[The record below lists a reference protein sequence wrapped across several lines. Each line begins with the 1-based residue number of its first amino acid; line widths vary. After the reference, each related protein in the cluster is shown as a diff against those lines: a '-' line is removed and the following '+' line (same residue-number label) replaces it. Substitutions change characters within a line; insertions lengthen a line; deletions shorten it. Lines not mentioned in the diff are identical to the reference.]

1 MNASMSMEQ
10 RVNQFVNLLHLGKE
24 NAVVAPIIQREM
36 GLEPS
41 PTSAEVRSIARW
53 AIHRYGHPIGSCNK
67 GFYIMSNA
75 DELKDNLRVLQSRM
89 DNLQARKDG
98 IVRAFN
104 KTHSITPPQKV
115 SWLKKLWR
123 GLFNR

>member
-1 MNASMSMEQ
+1 MNMTMEQ
-10 RVNQFVNLLHLGKE
+10 KVNQFVNLLYIGKE
-24 NAVVAPIIQREM
+24 NAKFASVIQREM
-36 GLEPS
+36 GIDPS
-41 PTSAEVRSIARW
+41 PTSEEVRSIARW

>member
-1 MNASMSMEQ
+1 MNMTMEQ
-10 RVNQFVNLLHLGKE
+10 KVNQFVNLLYIGKE
-24 NAVVAPIIQREM
+24 NAKFASVIQREM
-36 GLEPS
+36 GIDPS
-41 PTSAEVRSIARW
+41 PTSEEVRSIARW

-115 SWLKKLWR
+115 SWLKRLWH

>member
-1 MNASMSMEQ
+1 MNMTMEQ
-10 RVNQFVNLLHLGKE
+10 KVNQFVNLLYIGKE
-24 NAVVAPIIQREM
+24 NAKFASVIQREM
-36 GLEPS
+36 GIDPS
-41 PTSAEVRSIARW
+41 PTSEEVRSIARW

-115 SWLKKLWR
+115 SWLKKLWH